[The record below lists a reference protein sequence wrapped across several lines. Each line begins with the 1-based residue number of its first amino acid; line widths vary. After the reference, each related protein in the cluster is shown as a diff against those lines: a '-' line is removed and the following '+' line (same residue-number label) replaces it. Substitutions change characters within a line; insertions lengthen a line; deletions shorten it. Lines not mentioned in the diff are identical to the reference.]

1 MQNFSDQFLQY
12 WAQFSAQTELG
23 NHQSQ
28 QLSQLL
34 LKAYTEPQRYYHTV
48 QHIVE
53 CLGLFHQVKGQL
65 HDPVA
70 VELAIWFHDVVYDPE
85 ASDNEERSA
94 KLMQKH
100 CAGIVEKEKLEKVY
114 QWIVATKAHQPSE
127 DHDLNYLLDM
137 DLAILGSAAPRFAEY
152 ERQIQQEY
160 TWVEPELYK
169 VKRAE
174 VLQYFY
180 QMRPLYQTEYF
191 QILLEQ
197 TAKSN
202 LSQAVW

>member
-1 MQNFSDQFLQY
+1 
-12 WAQFSAQTELG
+12 
-23 NHQSQ
+23 
-28 QLSQLL
+28 
-34 LKAYTEPQRYYHTV
+34 
-48 QHIVE
+48 
-53 CLGLFHQVKGQL
+53 
-65 HDPVA
+65 
-70 VELAIWFHDVVYDPE
+70 
-85 ASDNEERSA
+85 
-94 KLMQKH
+94 
-100 CAGIVEKEKLEKVY
+100 
-114 QWIVATKAHQPSE
+114 
-127 DHDLNYLLDM
+127 M